1 MENLGTLSPERE
13 SKGPVVGIVVI
24 IVLLILGGV
33 YLWQSKSTEVPVNTD
48 DQTASTTD
56 EMTQQLSNQGSS
68 TNPKDIE
75 ADVNATNLDGI
86 DKELNQIGN
95 ELGQ

>member
-1 MENLGTLSPERE
+1 MENLGTLTPERE

-33 YLWQSKSTEVPVNTD
+33 YLWQSKSVELPLNT
-48 DQTASTTD
+48 SPTTD
-56 EMTQQLSNQGSS
+56 TGDELTNQLSNQGSS
-68 TNPKDIE
+68 SNPEEIT
-75 ADVNATNLDGI
+75 ADVNATNLDGL
-86 DKELNQIGN
+86 DKELNQIGT